1 MLKIGNIFFEEGRE
15 SAQQTSISEIRIP
28 KQSMYRKKKDLPLSR
43 KVFPEATGGLEPPN
57 KSFADSPL
65 TNLGTSP

>member
-1 MLKIGNIFFEEGRE
+1 MRAFFIECAALPMR
-15 SAQQTSISEIRIP
+15 RRKN
-28 KQSMYRKKKDLPLSR
+28 KQKDLLLSQ
-43 KVFPEATGGLEPPN
+43 KVFSEATGGLEPPN